1 MKKSALCIA
10 LVLSAFTWANAQKA
24 NVNKVSN
31 MLITEPINYEE
42 ARSLIA
48 EAKEDPTT
56 ADDAKTWYVA
66 GRIGYQQA
74 YAQRNMW
81 YLGQPFDAIVAGQGL
96 DEMFL
101 NYVAADQRDGVPD
114 KKGKIKYKQRKK
126 IMGDFKDMLE
136 FYTLAGSYL
145 YQESKYDEAYTAFS
159 EYAQIV
165 DLPMFA
171 ENEKTSIKVDSL
183 YNQAKYFAAL
193 AAIQAQKVELAMPL
207 LEEIIKTDYKE
218 NIGVYVLLADQ
229 YLAKADTA
237 KYVSLL
243 NEAIDRY
250 PTSADL
256 IGTLV
261 NFYVGSG
268 DYAKAIQYL
277 DELIAGD
284 PTNTEYLGVK
294 AELLTQQGDFDAAKQ
309 ILNNALETKQ
319 GDPHL
324 TFLLGRTWAFEGDH
338 IQEVAMDLT
347 DNDAYKAEMAKANE
361 CYATALNFLEAAKP
375 IMDKADSRYYDLLQ
389 NMKVLY
395 LRLQN
400 QDKYNEIDA
409 EMNALG
415 QTN

>member
-10 LVLSAFTWANAQKA
+10 LVLSAFTLANAQKA

-81 YLGQPFDAIVAGQGL
+81 YLGQPFDATVAGQGL
-96 DEMFL
+96 DEMFQ

-114 KKGKIKYKQRKK
+114 KKGNLKYKQRKK
-126 IMGDFKDMLE
+126 IMGDFKEMLD

-145 YQESKYDEAYTAFS
+145 YQESKYDEAYTVFS

-165 DLPMFA
+165 DLPMFS

-193 AAIQAQKVELAMPL
+193 AAIQAQKVDLAMPL

-229 YLAKADTA
+229 YLAQADTT

-243 NEAIDRY
+243 NEAIGRY
-250 PTSADL
+250 PTSAEL

-284 PTNTEYLGVK
+284 PANTEYLGVK
-294 AELLTQQGDFDAAKQ
+294 AELLTQQGEFDAAKQ

-338 IQEVAMDLT
+338 IQELAMDLT
-347 DNDAYKAEMAKANE
+347 DNNAYNAEMAKAKE
-361 CYATALNFLEAAKP
+361 CYATALNFFETAKP
-375 IMDKADSRYYDLLQ
+375 VMDRADSRYYDLLQ